1 MMNKAEAEQQY
12 GFSLYQG
19 GIVPGNELRVVNIDG
34 IDTEACCG
42 THCDNTA
49 EVGWVRMLKTQ
60 SVKDGVIRLYYACNE
75 RAIQVMNHEQD
86 ILNSLIKD
94 YGIEQGQI
102 LQTCE
107 RFFNESKTYGERVR
121 KQDMTILE
129 LQLKCI
135 TTDQQNK

>member
-60 SVKDGVIRLYYACNE
+60 SVKDGVIRLYYVCNE
-75 RAIQVMNHEQD
+75 RAISVMNEEQN
-86 ILNSLIKD
+86 ILNALCKD
-94 YGIEQGQI
+94 YGIEQSHI
-102 LQTCE
+102 LQTAQ
-107 RFFNESKTYGERVR
+107 RFFHESKSYGDRVK
-121 KQDMTILE
+121 KQDM
-129 LQLKCI
+129 
-135 TTDQQNK
+135 